1 MPVARYHVTVLFPAG
16 ITFYTDQWNVDE
28 GDGWTV
34 QQFFDDVC
42 AALNID
48 GGSFWL
54 LKNQSPLIAESLIF
68 DSVASGETVAVVAA

>member
-1 MPVARYHVTVLFPAG
+1 MSTRYHITITFPAG
-16 ITFYTDQWNVDE
+16 VTYFTDQWNVDSV
-28 GDGWTV
+28 DGWTV
-34 QQFFDDVC
+34 QQFFDDMC

-54 LKNQSPLIAESLIF
+54 LKNQAPLIAELLIC